1 MRFLDWLD
9 WIWRSAHS
17 SRLRTALTALGIA
30 IGIAAVSLLT
40 AIGEGVRSYVLV
52 QFTQFG
58 THIVAINPGK
68 VQTGGAMSGLLRS
81 ERALTIEDALA
92 LAKIP
97 GVLSAVP
104 VVQGT
109 GRVEA
114 GLRRRDTNVLAVGSA
129 AADAWQL
136 AVQSGR
142 FLPDDDPVAPRPYL
156 VLGYKVW
163 RELYGDRSPLGEYV
177 RVGGQRFRVIGVMA
191 SKGQMLGFDMDDIVY
206 MPAARGLQLFNRES
220 LMEINFKYSP
230 SVSSPVMVAR
240 LRQALVAR
248 HGGEDFTMTS
258 QEDMLATLDRILSVL
273 KAAIGALGG
282 ISLFVGAVGVLTI
295 MTTALSERRQEIGL
309 LRAIGCTR
317 TQLLTLFLGESIVL
331 ALLGG
336 ALGLVLLALLVGLM
350 LLAAPGIPLSPQPLY
365 LLGAMVLSG
374 LIGALAGI
382 WPAWQASNVDPIEAL
397 RAE

>member
-68 VQTGGAMSGLLRS
+68 TQTGGAMSGLLRS

-114 GLRRRDTNVLAVGSA
+114 GF
-129 AADAWQL
+129 W
-136 AVQSGR
+136 
-142 FLPDDDPVAPRPYL
+142 RP
-156 VLGYKVW
+156 
-163 RELYGDRSPLGEYV
+163 
-177 RVGGQRFRVIGVMA
+177 
-191 SKGQMLGFDMDDIVY
+191 
-206 MPAARGLQLFNRES
+206 
-220 LMEINFKYSP
+220 
-230 SVSSPVMVAR
+230 
-240 LRQALVAR
+240 
-248 HGGEDFTMTS
+248 
-258 QEDMLATLDRILSVL
+258 
-273 KAAIGALGG
+273 
-282 ISLFVGAVGVLTI
+282 
-295 MTTALSERRQEIGL
+295 
-309 LRAIGCTR
+309 
-317 TQLLTLFLGESIVL
+317 
-331 ALLGG
+331 
-336 ALGLVLLALLVGLM
+336 
-350 LLAAPGIPLSPQPLY
+350 
-365 LLGAMVLSG
+365 
-374 LIGALAGI
+374 
-382 WPAWQASNVDPIEAL
+382 
-397 RAE
+397 